1 VEFLHVEDA
10 ALLWSMY
17 ETSITTCFKF
27 AVDRAFSSSNAARR
41 SGVPTPKSILHNVS
55 SSLFHEPFNV
65 PGLLQMS
72 HLLGNLHVLGKQF
85 GDFRVFD
92 TFFGK
97 ARLERSA
104 QVGCTDSRRGNDKGM
119 GCSDWFLG
127 CWLQFSTLL
136 LQKR

>member
-1 VEFLHVEDA
+1 MSRMPRFF
-10 ALLWSMY
+10 WSIY

-41 SGVPTPKSILHNVS
+41 SGVPTPKSILHHVS
-55 SSLFHEPFNV
+55 SDQIEKPFDV
-65 PGLLQMS
+65 PGLLQMG

-85 GDFRVFD
+85 GDLRVFD

-104 QVGCTDSRRGNDKGM
+104 QVGCTDSRRGNDEGV
-119 GCSDWFLG
+119 GRSDWFLG
-127 CWLQFSTLL
+127 CWLHFSTLL